1 MYGSFV
7 GDVGG
12 GRVEGKKYE
21 RLEHDYRRLGHNYRK
36 LKHNYGR
43 GSDESS
49 SESPLLGLLYRS
61 GRGW

>member
-1 MYGSFV
+1 MYESFV

-49 SESPLLGLLYRS
+49 SESPLGS
-61 GRGW
+61 FI